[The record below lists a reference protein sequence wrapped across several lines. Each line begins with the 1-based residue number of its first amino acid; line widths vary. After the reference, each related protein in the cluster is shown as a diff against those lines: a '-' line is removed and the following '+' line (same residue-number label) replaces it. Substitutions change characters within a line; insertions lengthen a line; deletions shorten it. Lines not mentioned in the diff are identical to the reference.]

1 MSGAWQNAWIDGL
14 LFWHESDAM
23 NGGNQFTVCSTD
35 SRATSQTKR
44 WQVSIRFSVAGLFL
58 FPLLYVMKQLSRWRS
73 IEREVYL
80 TLLEGALAAVVVVL
94 LFSVLR
100 RGDQWQRV
108 LAAALLIIPVIG
120 LLDALLR
127 ALGSVFGFSL

>member
-1 MSGAWQNAWIDGL
+1 
-14 LFWHESDAM
+14 
-23 NGGNQFTVCSTD
+23 
-35 SRATSQTKR
+35 
-44 WQVSIRFSVAGLFL
+44 
-58 FPLLYVMKQLSRWRS
+58 MKQLSRWRS

-80 TLLEGALAAVVVVL
+80 TLLEGALAIVVVVF
-94 LFSVLR
+94 LFSVLK

>member
-1 MSGAWQNAWIDGL
+1 MWIDGL
-14 LFWHESDAM
+14 LFGREGDTM
-23 NGGNQFTVCSTD
+23 NGGDDFTVCSTD
-35 SRATSQTKR
+35 SRATSQSQR

-58 FPLLYVMKQLSRWRS
+58 FPLLYVMNRLSRWRS

-108 LAAALLIIPVIG
+108 LAAALLLIPIIG

-127 ALGSVFGFSL
+127 AFGSVFGFSL

>member
-1 MSGAWQNAWIDGL
+1 MSGGDD
-14 LFWHESDAM
+14 S
-23 NGGNQFTVCSTD
+23 TVCSTD

-58 FPLLYVMKQLSRWRS
+58 FPLVYVMKQLSRWRS

-94 LFSVLR
+94 LFSVLK

-108 LAAALLIIPVIG
+108 LAAALLVIPAFG

-127 ALGSVFGFSL
+127 ALGSVFGFSF